1 MENNLPRG
9 RKPQAIEV
17 QEANGAFR
25 KNPQRSP
32 THVVKSDP
40 RLPEA
45 PAFVLSDPIAKSVW
59 DETVDV
65 LKDCGILSKTDTH
78 LLTSYV
84 TTYSEWQKCYIH
96 VSQHGHKDENGKT
109 SPESVTFH
117 KLADR
122 HTKLLAELGLSP
134 SSRARLSVASSTKK
148 EEEGASLASIIS
160 AMKGN

>member
-1 MENNLPRG
+1 MTRG
-9 RKPQAIEV
+9 RKPRALEV
-17 QEANGAFR
+17 QEASGSLR
-25 KNPQRSP
+25 KNPHRRPKNAIQADQRI
-32 THVVKSDP
+32 
-40 RLPEA
+40 PEA
-45 PAFVLSDPIAKSVW
+45 PEYVRADKTASTVW

-84 TTYSEWQKCYIH
+84 TTYSEWVKCYQH

-122 HTKLLAELGLSP
+122 HTKLLSELGLSP
-134 SSRARLSVASSTKK
+134 SSRARLSVATSQEAK
-148 EEEGASLASIIS
+148 EETTSLASIIS

>member
-1 MENNLPRG
+1 MATRG
-9 RKPQAIEV
+9 PKPKAIEV
-17 QEANGAFR
+17 QEASGAYR

-32 THVVKSDP
+32 KNVIKSDP
-40 RLPEA
+40 RLPVA
-45 PAFVLSDPIAKSVW
+45 PAFVLADETAKAVW

-84 TTYSEWQKCYIH
+84 TTYAEWQKCYLY
-96 VSQHGHKDENGKT
+96 VSEHGHKDENGKT

-122 HTKLLAELGLSP
+122 HTKLLHELGLSP
-134 SSRARLSVASSTKK
+134 SSRARLSVATSTTK
-148 EEEGASLASIIS
+148 EEQGASLASIIS